1 MYRLLADCVMILS
14 VLFLPWW
21 AVIILGS
28 VFFMTFDSYYEFL
41 FFALLSDVLFSV
53 PLARFGGFEAVQ
65 VVLSVVLFG
74 CLSLIKKRVRV

>member
-1 MYRLLADCVMILS
+1 MVLG

-21 AVIILGS
+21 VVIILGS

-53 PLARFGGFEAVQ
+53 PLPRFGGFEAVH
-65 VVLSVVLFG
+65 VTLGVVLFVS
-74 CLSLIKKRVRV
+74 LFLIKKRVRV